1 MLATFLGEDADIWC
15 LFVKAKIALNMFNM
29 SHYRLNFSTPSS
41 TNAVSI
47 CHSVGLKMISR
58 IEASVRYQISF
69 TVIKPSRDLEDKILS
84 CLHDRMTQCRYREP
98 IKSFHLDVQA
108 EPVYDVD
115 ILGEGK
121 EALIKANK
129 KLGKFRI

>member
-1 MLATFLGEDADIWC
+1 
-15 LFVKAKIALNMFNM
+15 M

-69 TVIKPSRDLEDKILS
+69 TVIKPSRDLEDRILS

-115 ILGEGK
+115 IFGEGK

-129 KLGKFRI
+129 KLGKFRF